1 MLQANSHGEKGNR
14 PLINRQIGLLALGAN
29 LRSAVGLP
37 QETLTTALGA
47 LGSQGVMIRTVS
59 SYYNT
64 PAFPAGSGPDYV
76 NAAAKVEFEGT
87 AEGLLALVHNIEA
100 ELGRERGARWGTR
113 TLDIDLLAIGD
124 RVLPDVATYRHWHDL
139 PLANQVDQAPRE
151 LILPHPR
158 LQDRGFVL
166 VPLAEVAPDWVH
178 PVLQKS
184 VKELLAALPKSDV
197 TTVRRME

>member
-37 QETLTTALGA
+37 QETLTTALAA

-59 SYYNT
+59 SYYKT

-87 AEGLLALVHNIEA
+87 AEGLLALVHDIEA

-139 PLANQVDQAPRE
+139 PLANQVDQTPRE